1 MNPSWNDV
9 MKFDLGDKPIIFD
22 IGGYKGDFTEM
33 CLEKYPNAEMIYLFE
48 PHEEYYRS
56 IFKRF
61 LLRDKT
67 IKNVRIF
74 RLGISDLHG
83 QKYMYGAGDSK
94 STIESEGIKTVSTF
108 ITLEN
113 VHQCYPKDVVDLIKL
128 NVEGAEYEILEKII
142 SDNTATIYKNILVQF
157 HKNVPKYEK
166 RRDAIQEKLSETHE
180 LIFNYPFI
188 FEGWQ
193 IKK

>member
-1 MNPSWNDV
+1 
-9 MKFDLGDKPIIFD
+9 MKFLVYFQKDCGYGWNPCVIF
-22 IGGYKGDFTEM
+22 
-33 CLEKYPNAEMIYLFE
+33 
-48 PHEEYYRS
+48 
-56 IFKRF
+56 
-61 LLRDKT
+61 
-67 IKNVRIF
+67 
-74 RLGISDLHG
+74 
-83 QKYMYGAGDSK
+83 QK
-94 STIESEGIKTVSTF
+94 
-108 ITLEN
+108 
-113 VHQCYPKDVVDLIKL
+113 
-128 NVEGAEYEILEKII
+128 ILEKII